1 MAAPDP
7 ALPTLEVVR
16 TYLEL
21 TAPGDLRAGD
31 GPPRPWD
38 RDAVRVVR
46 RAPCAVAEYR
56 ALYDAVGRAYRWR
69 DRLAW
74 SDAQLADWLA
84 RPDVTVHVL
93 EERTADGWRPAGY
106 YELARHS
113 GGDVEIVYLGLVADA
128 QGRGWGRALLA
139 DAARAAWAMG
149 ANRVWLHTC
158 TLDGPAALPNYLAR
172 GFRPVREERY
182 HVPADPDAAP

>member
-1 MAAPDP
+1 MTTPEPIPDS
-7 ALPTLEVVR
+7 LEVVR

-21 TAPGDLRAGD
+21 TAPAQLRPAEFPD
-31 GPPRPWD
+31 APPE
-38 RDAVRVVR
+38 VRLAR
-46 RAPCAVAEYR
+46 RSPCPVAEYR

-74 SDAQLADWLA
+74 SDAQLAGWLA
-84 RPDVTVHVL
+84 RPDVAVWVL
-93 EERTADGWRPAGY
+93 ETRAAAHDAWRPAGY
-106 YELARHS
+106 YELARHA
-113 GGDVEIVYLGLVADA
+113 GGDVELVYFGLVADA

-139 DAARAAWAMG
+139 HAAREGWAMG
-149 ANRVWLHTC
+149 ASRVWLHTC

-182 HVPADPDAAP
+182 RVPLVDDPHG